1 MVPGRPIWRNDS
13 LERSAFR
20 RSIRDCGFTL
30 LEMMVVIVLMGL
42 IAALAIPR
50 FKDIYEV
57 DLKSSMRRLSGTI
70 KFCFNEAIIKQA
82 TMRLNFDIATGTYN
96 YSILL
101 TDPDAKIG
109 EFVEIPSMVA
119 EPGILPDGVFFVD
132 ILTPRSPEK
141 QIDGETNILFFSTGY
156 AEKAVI
162 HLGDRK
168 GRRYTL
174 LVKPLTGGVRIFE
187 GYIDFAELNRSENPL
202 ENTGSPFE

>member
-1 MVPGRPIWRNDS
+1 MASGRPMRCNS
-13 LERSAFR
+13 PPSRTKRSRFV
-20 RSIRDCGFTL
+20 SKSGFTL
-30 LEMMVVIVLMGL
+30 LEMMVVLVLMGL

-57 DLKSSMRRLSGTI
+57 DLKSSMRRLAGTI

-82 TMRLNFDIATGTYN
+82 TMRLNFDLATGTYN
-96 YSILL
+96 YSILI
-101 TDPDAKIG
+101 TDPDSTIG
-109 EFVEIPSMVA
+109 EFVEMPSAVVQ
-119 EPGILPDGVFFVD
+119 PGVLPQGVHFVD

-141 QIDGETNILFFSTGY
+141 QIDGETNIMFFSTGY

-168 GRRYTL
+168 GRQYTL

-187 GYIDFAELNRSENPL
+187 GYIDFAELNQSMNPL
-202 ENTGSPFE
+202 ENAGGVFD